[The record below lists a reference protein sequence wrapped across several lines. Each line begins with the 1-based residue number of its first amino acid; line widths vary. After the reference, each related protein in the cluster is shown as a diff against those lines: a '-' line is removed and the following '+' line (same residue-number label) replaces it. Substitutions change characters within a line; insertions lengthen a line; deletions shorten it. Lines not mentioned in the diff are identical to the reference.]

1 MKKKACLFPGQG
13 AQYIGMGKALCEQ
26 SKTAQMIFEQASDAL
41 ALDLKKLCWEGD
53 IATLTLSKNAQ
64 PAILTTGYAMYRV
77 CTEEL
82 GLRPDAMAGHSLGE
96 LTALT
101 CADAMDFSDAV
112 RLVQKRGELM
122 HLQNTDGAMFALMT
136 REIEQIEELCRQET
150 DETGTVSISN
160 YNSNVQTVI
169 SGHRSKVQRV
179 VDALSA
185 QDVKCRELNVSA
197 PFHCALMEPAA
208 QAFKAVLA
216 DYKFR
221 KPTLPV
227 LSNVTALP
235 YETAEEIPEKLVK
248 QMVAPVQWVKSMK
261 WLRRANVEY
270 CVELGP
276 GHVLQS
282 LMKRNY
288 SEIKV
293 FAYDEPGESD
303 KLKAYVEASYIP
315 FLSRCMGLAVSARN
329 TCWDNEQYRQGVIL
343 PYNRLRSMQDQ
354 VEAEARK
361 ATEEEML
368 EGARLLKTILD
379 TKGCPQA
386 EQAERFADLLADTG
400 MEQKL
405 ILPF

>member
-1 MKKKACLFPGQG
+1 MKKKAFLFPGQG
-13 AQYIGMGKALCEQ
+13 SQYIGMGKALCEQ

-41 ALDLKKLCWEGD
+41 GLDLKKLCWEGD

-101 CADAMDFSDAV
+101 CAEALDFTEAV

-122 HLQNTDGAMFALMT
+122 NLQNTDGAMFALMT
-136 REIEQIEELCRQET
+136 REIEQVEELCRQNT
-150 DETGTVSISN
+150 DETGIVSVSN

-169 SGHRSKVQRV
+169 SGHRAKAQRV
-179 VDALSA
+179 VDVLST
-185 QDVKCRELNVSA
+185 QDIKCRELNVSA

-208 QAFKAVLA
+208 KALSKELGN
-216 DYKFR
+216 YKFR
-221 KPTLPV
+221 MPKVPV

-235 YETAEEIPEKLVK
+235 YESAEEIPEQLVK
-248 QMVAPVQWVKSMK
+248 QVVAPVQWVKSMK

-293 FAYDEPGESD
+293 FAYDDAGEAE
-303 KLKAYVEASYIP
+303 KLKAFVEASYIP

-329 TCWDNEQYRQGVIL
+329 TCWDNELYRQGVIL

-361 ATEEEML
+361 ATEAEML
-368 EGARLLKTILD
+368 EGAQLLKTILD
-379 TKGCPQA
+379 TKGCPQE